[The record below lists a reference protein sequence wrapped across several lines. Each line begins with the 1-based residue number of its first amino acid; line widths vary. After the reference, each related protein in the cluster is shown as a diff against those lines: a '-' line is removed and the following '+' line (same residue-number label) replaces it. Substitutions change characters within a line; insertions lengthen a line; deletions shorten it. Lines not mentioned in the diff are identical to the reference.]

1 MEDLRKIIFT
11 DSAPMKRECGL
22 PRKLDTSSPDRWV
35 FKGKVPLIV
44 WFMVL
49 FCFLPVEILF
59 LVAAKG
65 QAAPLIF
72 IAVFN
77 AILLFA
83 LFFHLKEFFK
93 TPVFDFEMRCFYRGR
108 RKSEYGDVT
117 ALEDYLPLS
126 QISALQL
133 LSKVICGRK
142 GNTWQAWE
150 LNIITQDLTR
160 RFVTDSRNEK
170 ELKKEA
176 ELLAEKL
183 NVPLKIK
190 DEAKIEKKKMPL
202 FAALLF
208 FLIFGGSG
216 FAALYFTAIE
226 PVRLFHASKT
236 WHETQAVVTQSDFRS
251 ERRSKG
257 GKGGGSYT
265 VYIADITYTYK
276 YKGKDH
282 YSSRRT
288 FFKQEFSHPAGAKE
302 ELRKYPRG
310 KKISCFVDPAKPD
323 QAVLLRQFDLWYVVK
338 GALFSLVFI
347 GVGVS
352 FLLVKLL
359 RSRK

>member
-1 MEDLRKIIFT
+1 MQ
-11 DSAPMKRECGL
+11 RECGL
-22 PRKLDTSSPDRWV
+22 PRKLDTSSSDRWV

-44 WFMVL
+44 WFIIL

-83 LFFHLKEFFK
+83 LFFQLKEFFK

-142 GNTWQAWE
+142 GNTYQAWE

-170 ELKKEA
+170 ELRKEA

-190 DEAKIEKKKMPL
+190 DDGKFEKKKMPL
-202 FAALLF
+202 LVALLF
-208 FLIFGGSG
+208 FLFFGISG
-216 FAALYFTAIE
+216 CAVLYFTVLE

-236 WHETQAVVTQSDFRS
+236 WHETQAEVTQSDFKS

-257 GKGGGSYT
+257 RRGGGSYT

-276 YKGKDH
+276 YKGKDY
-282 YSSRRT
+282 YSNRRT
-288 FFKQEFSHPAGAKE
+288 FFEQEFSHPAGAKE

-310 KKISCFVDPAKPD
+310 KKISCFVDPAKPA
-323 QAVLLRQFDLWYVVK
+323 QAVLVRRFEVWQVVK
-338 GALFSLVFI
+338 GALFSLAFI
-347 GVGVS
+347 GFGVTV
-352 FLLVKLL
+352 LMCRLL
-359 RSRK
+359 RSKK